1 MNKMILHLPD
11 FYYDIH
17 SKFGE
22 DGVLYCIYKLI
33 GVFSNT
39 FLSISKTENKSL
51 QTHFGFTSI
60 VDQPVSHTMEYI
72 QNTSFKENMLDLLV
86 LDAGGVDYW
95 ILRSVLERLLPNV
108 ICCRFNH
115 VIPADRSVTVPY
127 VPEYKRK
134 ELFDVNYFGLSL
146 GALRT
151 MLSNEYV
158 FVGVSRFAVY
168 AFFVKRNLL
177 PANVTFSEQDLNEIP
192 AIRYAREH
200 RWPKVSNKFWILVK
214 NKCSSTR

>member
-1 MNKMILHLPD
+1 MLLHLHD

-17 SKFGE
+17 SKLGE
-22 DGVLYCIYKLI
+22 DGILYCIFKLI
-33 GVFSNT
+33 GVYTET
-39 FLSISKTENKSL
+39 FLSISKTEHKSL
-51 QTHFGFTSI
+51 QTHFGFASI
-60 VDQPVSHTMEYI
+60 VDPPVAHTMEYVR
-72 QNTSFKENMLDLLV
+72 NTPFKTDTLDLLV
-86 LDAGGVDYW
+86 LDAGGVEYW
-95 ILRSVLERLLPNV
+95 LLRSVLERISPNV

-127 VPEYKRK
+127 VPESKRN

-151 MLSNEYV
+151 VLNAEEYV

-168 AFFVKRNLL
+168 AFFVKRALL
-177 PANVTFSEQDLNEIP
+177 PRNVTFSEPNLNEIP

-200 RWPKVSNKFWILVK
+200 RWPKVSNKFWIVVK
-214 NKCSSTR
+214 HKLAHSR